1 MDNKNLIPS
10 IIDQEPIQS
19 RYTYRETHLLSDEDS
34 ATDDD
39 VKDDT
44 EVEDIFSDST
54 GESNFN

>member
-1 MDNKNLIPS
+1 MDNNNL
-10 IIDQEPIQS
+10 IIDQEQIHS
-19 RYTYRETHLLSDEDS
+19 RYIYRETHLLSDDEDLP
-34 ATDDD
+34 TDDD